1 MQGLLLYRSI
11 YFQSKYQTDLYT
23 CVHPTEHTVQI
34 DTFWLE
40 DQTKVCLN
48 RGAICN
54 PSSDNFYPWHKS
66 TIGTKKEFTFI
77 DFQVGSRSST
87 RVSEASEKN
96 YIVSRVGTGKMKG
109 LTFRSIQSLEPC
121 DHSQKK
127 KGSWDPESKS
137 FSAKI
142 RKVEARLWK
151 LCKCYCATSSIPF
164 AIMSC
169 YCYCYC
175 LETALQMLLCHTS
188 SSHLLS
194 CAVFRT
200 KPVINRCK
208 NSFSC
213 QTLFGLIWQGQ

>member
-1 MQGLLLYRSI
+1 MWGNICYI
-11 YFQSKYQTDLYT
+11 
-23 CVHPTEHTVQI
+23 
-34 DTFWLE
+34 TFPCSLNTLWPRWWWLRWLILE
-40 DQTKVCLN
+40 FFAQVNIVNK
-48 RGAICN
+48 
-54 PSSDNFYPWHKS
+54 SS
-66 TIGTKKEFTFI
+66 TIVGKK
-77 DFQVGSRSST
+77 
-87 RVSEASEKN
+87 
-96 YIVSRVGTGKMKG
+96 
-109 LTFRSIQSLEPC
+109 
-121 DHSQKK
+121 
-127 KGSWDPESKS
+127 WDPGILDPST

-142 RKVEARLWK
+142 RKVEARLWN